1 MAAQY
6 EMEMNRLSPALLA
19 SWLQGINHRNEELPA
34 KHHHPR
40 LLPPKVGRDADSVAC
55 GRAYREG

>member
-40 LLPPKVGRDADSVAC
+40 LLPPKVGRDAVI
-55 GRAYREG
+55 E